1 MAKKKVTKAKK
12 KKFAKFILTIIVI
25 VVLLIAGYFVK
36 DEITANDSSESTKL
50 EESSSN
56 IDLSD
61 KIVDNITFDN
71 LQIHFLELGN
81 ASTGDSTYI
90 KAGNTD
96 ILIDAGSTQ
105 ASAET
110 IISYVN
116 QYCNDGKLEYVI
128 TTHAHADH
136 YYGMFGK
143 SKTNDNKS
151 PKNYKGQS
159 VEKTGIYYYYD
170 IDTIIDFALTN
181 QEGKQYYGY
190 YQDALSYAINN
201 GTTHYNAADCFNNKN
216 GAKNKFI
223 LDETNN
229 ITLDILY
236 NKYYFEKS
244 DDENNYSVCNMISY
258 NNYNFMF
265 TGDLEKEG
273 EEALAFYY
281 DKSTPEK
288 TLPKV
293 ELFKAGHHG
302 SNTSSN
308 ECLLDLIRPDICC
321 VCCCAGTTEY
331 TYDREKSFPS
341 QDFIN
346 RIAKYTDRVYVTTV
360 IDENES
366 RNKQD
371 LVHKSLNGNIIIS
384 SNGTNIA
391 VNATNNTTKLK
402 DSEWFN
408 GYCYVD
414 NLNRL
419 YPKGDKSYNYYISTD
434 NNVSAIKRRTWPNN

>member
-12 KKFAKFILTIIVI
+12 KKFAKFMLTIIVI

-36 DEITANDSSESTKL
+36 DEIIPNDSSESTKL

-159 VEKTGIYYYYD
+159 VDKTGIYYYYQ

-190 YQDALSYAINN
+190 Y
-201 GTTHYNAADCFNNKN
+201 
-216 GAKNKFI
+216 
-223 LDETNN
+223 
-229 ITLDILY
+229 
-236 NKYYFEKS
+236 
-244 DDENNYSVCNMISY
+244 
-258 NNYNFMF
+258 
-265 TGDLEKEG
+265 
-273 EEALAFYY
+273 
-281 DKSTPEK
+281 
-288 TLPKV
+288 
-293 ELFKAGHHG
+293 HG
-302 SNTSSN
+302 LQS
-308 ECLLDLIRPDICC
+308 
-321 VCCCAGTTEY
+321 
-331 TYDREKSFPS
+331 
-341 QDFIN
+341 
-346 RIAKYTDRVYVTTV
+346 
-360 IDENES
+360 
-366 RNKQD
+366 
-371 LVHKSLNGNIIIS
+371 
-384 SNGTNIA
+384 
-391 VNATNNTTKLK
+391 
-402 DSEWFN
+402 
-408 GYCYVD
+408 
-414 NLNRL
+414 
-419 YPKGDKSYNYYISTD
+419 
-434 NNVSAIKRRTWPNN
+434 